1 MGINPDSRSQSIVS
15 NGINQTIINQIAPPP
30 PPPEI

>member
-1 MGINPDSRSQSIVS
+1 MGINPASRSQSIVS